1 MEGILIMKI
10 DIVKVGKLEC
20 NCYILDINGCVLV
33 IDPGD
38 EYDKIIDKI
47 ENRRVIG
54 VIVTHYHFDHIGAL
68 DEILNK
74 YNVMVYDRN
83 NMVEGENKIGEF
95 IFDVVYTPGHKE
107 DCITIYFKDE
117 KIMFC
122 GDFIFRDCVGRCD
135 LPGGNIGDM
144 IESINKIK
152 KYDDDIVIY
161 PGHGDSTTIRYEK
174 NNNMYF
180 LDVSMI

>member
-1 MEGILIMKI
+1 MKI

-38 EYDKIIDKI
+38 EYDKIVDKI
-47 ENRRVIG
+47 GNRRVIG

-74 YNVMVYDRN
+74 YNVMVYDRK

-95 IFDVVYTPGHKE
+95 IFDVV
-107 DCITIYFKDE
+107 
-117 KIMFC
+117 
-122 GDFIFRDCVGRCD
+122 
-135 LPGGNIGDM
+135 N
-144 IESINKIK
+144 
-152 KYDDDIVIY
+152 
-161 PGHGDSTTIRYEK
+161 
-174 NNNMYF
+174 
-180 LDVSMI
+180 